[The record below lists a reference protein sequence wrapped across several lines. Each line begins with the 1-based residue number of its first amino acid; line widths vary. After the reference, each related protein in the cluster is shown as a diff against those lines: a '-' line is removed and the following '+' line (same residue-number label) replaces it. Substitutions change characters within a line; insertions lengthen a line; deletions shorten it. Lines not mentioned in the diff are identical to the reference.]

1 MVSFP
6 KQLVVIEPISCL
18 ECKSFS
24 SLCNYFKKEVVE
36 YNYGS
41 RTLVMILYF
50 DRIQCDILLIV

>member
-41 RTLVMILYF
+41 RALVMILYF
-50 DRIQCDILLIV
+50 NR